1 MTKSN
6 SSLIAVVMDRSG
18 SMSSVQQPTI
28 NGFNEFLK
36 AQKETP
42 GECVMYYTQFD
53 NEYEIV
59 HNYVPIK
66 NMPELT
72 EETYL
77 PRGNTALMDA
87 IGKTI
92 VKVGEDL
99 AAKKE
104 EERPSQVIFV
114 IQTDGYENASTEYNK
129 DKVSLMIKEQRD
141 RWNWDFVFLGA
152 SEAAM
157 KEAQNIGMNASH
169 AMMYSQNIA
178 GTQAAFAATGANV
191 SSGRQHG
198 KRVGAFT
205 TTQREEANTQ
215 P

>member
-1 MTKSN
+1 MTKPN

-18 SMSSVQQPTI
+18 SMASVQTPTI
-28 NGFNEFLK
+28 EGFNEFLK

-66 NMPELT
+66 DMPELT
-72 EETYL
+72 TKTYV

-87 IGKTI
+87 IGRTI

-99 AAKKE
+99 AAKPE
-104 EERPSQVIFV
+104 DERPSQVIFV

-129 DKVSLMIKEQRD
+129 DKVSVMIKEQRD
-141 RWNWDFVFLGA
+141 NWNWDFLFLGA

-157 KEAQNIGMNASH
+157 KEAENIGMMATASLN
-169 AMMYSQNIA
+169 YSH
-178 GTQAAFAATGANV
+178 TATGSKNAFYATGQNV
-191 SSGRQHG
+191 SSARIREV
-198 KRVGAFT
+198 RVAGYT
-205 TTQREEANTQ
+205 TQQREEAQET
-215 P
+215 